1 MWLAYERFW
10 LLHYNRRK
18 IELMKKLIIS
28 GGSGFL
34 GSLLTHY
41 FGDQFEEIV
50 LLSRKQKPHTNNI
63 RTVLWDAK
71 TFSGWEKEFE
81 GADVIINMAG
91 RSVDC
96 RYNQKN
102 KELIM
107 NSRVDSTRIIGEAIA
122 QCSHPPKVWLNS
134 STATIYRHSLD
145 KEMSEENG
153 EIGTGFSV
161 NVAKGWEKA
170 FFTSNTPQTRKV
182 ALRTS
187 IVLGKNG
194 GALQPI
200 KKITQLGL
208 GGKQGDGAQKFS
220 WIHQSDFVRSI
231 EFLIHSPA
239 LEGPFN
245 IVAPE
250 PSTNTELMQLMR
262 QTLRVPFG
270 LPSPKPL
277 LEIGAFLI
285 RTETELLLKSR
296 NVIPQRLKEEGFI
309 FEQPDL
315 KKALQQLLS

>member
-1 MWLAYERFW
+1 
-10 LLHYNRRK
+10 
-18 IELMKKLIIS
+18 MKKLIIS

-34 GSLLTHY
+34 GSVLTDY
-41 FGDQFEEIV
+41 FGDQCEEIV
-50 LLSRKQKPHTNNI
+50 LLSRKQKRTHKNI
-63 RTVLWDAK
+63 RTVLWNAK
-71 TFSGWEKEFE
+71 TFSGWEHEFE

-102 KELIM
+102 KDLIM
-107 NSRVDSTRIIGEAIA
+107 KSRVDSTRIIGEAIA

-145 KEMSEENG
+145 KKMSEENG

-161 NVAKGWEKA
+161 NVAKAWEKA

-208 GGKQGDGAQKFS
+208 GGKQGNGKQKFS
-220 WIHQSDFVRSI
+220 WIHEEDFVRSI
-231 EFLIHSPA
+231 DHLITEA
-239 LEGPFN
+239 TLEGVFN
-245 IVAPE
+245 IVAPQ
-250 PSTNTELMQLMR
+250 PSTNKELMRLMR
-262 QTLRVPFG
+262 KTVGVPFG

-277 LEIGAFLI
+277 LELGAFCI

-296 NVIPQRLKEEGFI
+296 NVIPTRLQESGFH
-309 FEQPDL
+309 FSHPEL
-315 KKALQQLLS
+315 KQALLHLLRS